1 MDFLRQIQDLLE
13 KVLFTALLLCM
24 MVIPWK
30 HALHMFQQN
39 RYEPGRYIQWGKDQ
53 LKVWKHWLFPVL
65 IIVLALGCIIIPDYR
80 LGKIATVW
88 LAVLIGGMMLYL
100 EKKKNYIKPLAMT
113 ARVKRQIAVMFILN
127 CLWLIPAVMFTDY
140 PVWVVWVVAAC
151 WINWLFIFPMAWI
164 TSPFEKLIKKHY
176 MKLAKDILKKHDQLI
191 KIGITGS
198 YGKTS
203 SKNILQQI
211 LSEKFY
217 SLPTPASFNTPM
229 GITITIRQ
237 QLKPTHE
244 VFICEMGA
252 DHVGDIEQLMDFVQ
266 PQIGLV
272 TSIGPQHLNTFGSQE
287 NIITE
292 KMKMIEK
299 LPVTGFGVLNK
310 DNELI
315 RNYYIKNKC
324 PIAWYGI
331 EQTDVD
337 YRAVNISFGP
347 QGSTFDIHTREGADI
362 PFKTRLLGEH
372 NIANILAAVAVG
384 RHLGV
389 SWEQL
394 QSAVAQ
400 VRYVEHRLEVKK
412 INGYTFIDDAFNSNP
427 VGSAMSLQVLK
438 TMPGTRFIVTP
449 GMIDLGPRQHEIN
462 RQFGMK
468 MKDCA
473 DEVILVGKRQTEPIV
488 EGLQTCGFDMDH
500 VHVVAT
506 VKEAFALVY
515 QKASY
520 TDTILLENDLP
531 DAFNQ

>member
-1 MDFLRQIQDLLE
+1 MEFLRNNQDLLL

-39 RYEPGRYIQWGKDQ
+39 RYEPGRYIKWGKEQ
-53 LKVWKHWLFPVL
+53 LRNWKNWIFPAVITL
-65 IIVLALGCIIIPDYR
+65 LCLSVMLIPDYR
-80 LGKIATVW
+80 LSKIAIVW
-88 LAVLIGGMMLYL
+88 LAVLTGAWTLVR
-100 EKKKNYIKPLAMT
+100 EKKKSYIKPLALT
-113 ARVKRQIAVMFILN
+113 SRVKRQIAVMVILN
-127 CLWLIPAVMFTDY
+127 LIWLVPAVLFSDA
-140 PVWVVWVVAAC
+140 PVWALWVWLGC
-151 WINWLFIFPMAWI
+151 WMNWLLIFPMAWL

-176 MKLAKDILKKHDQLI
+176 MKLAKNILKKHDRLI

-229 GITITIRQ
+229 GITITVRQ
-237 QLKPTHE
+237 QLKATHE

-252 DHVGDIEQLMDFVQ
+252 DHVGDIEQLMDFVE

-287 NIITE
+287 NIIQE

-315 RNYYIKNKC
+315 RDYYIRNKC
-324 PIAWYGI
+324 PLAWYGI
-331 EQTDVD
+331 EQEDVD
-337 YRAVNISFGP
+337 YRAVNIRFGP
-347 QGSTFDIHTREGADI
+347 EGSTFDVRTREGLEF
-362 PFKTRLLGEH
+362 PFQTRLLGRH

-389 SWEQL
+389 SWPQL
-394 QSAVAQ
+394 QEAVAQ

-412 INGYTFIDDAFNSNP
+412 INSYTFIDDAFNSNP
-427 VGSAMSLQVLK
+427 VGSAMSLEVLK
-438 TMPGTRFIVTP
+438 TMPGVRFIVTP
-449 GMIDLGPRQHEIN
+449 GMIDLGVRQHEIN
-462 RQFGMK
+462 KQFGMK
-468 MKDCA
+468 MKGCA
-473 DEVILVGKRQTEPIV
+473 DEVILVGRRQTEPIA
-488 EGLQTCGFDMDH
+488 EGLKETGFDMTH
-500 VHVVAT
+500 VHVVST
-506 VKEAFALVY
+506 VKEAFALIY

-531 DAFNQ
+531 DAFSH